1 MPSDTREMAMKITI
15 TIDQL
20 LLLDSNHVGTNY
32 PGCCALHVGRN
43 LLYGFREP
51 LLALSWMVRQNGHA
65 QTDSWRRSRW
75 INQPSIKHAGPANG
89 RAAVPD
95 KA

>member
-51 LLALSWMVRQNGHA
+51 LLA
-65 QTDSWRRSRW
+65 
-75 INQPSIKHAGPANG
+75 
-89 RAAVPD
+89 
-95 KA
+95 